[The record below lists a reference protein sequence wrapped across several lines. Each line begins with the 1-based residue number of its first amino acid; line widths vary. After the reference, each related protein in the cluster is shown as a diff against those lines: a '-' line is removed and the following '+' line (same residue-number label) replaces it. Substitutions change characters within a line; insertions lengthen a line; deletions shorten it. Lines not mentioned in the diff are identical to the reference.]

1 MKLIRQGRYSPAWA
15 GTTEQRSEAYKG
27 RPTKG
32 HSLCRPATNNLP
44 TTYKGTL
51 TQLQSECPFA
61 KGECPFAEGGYALL
75 DWQVSLRGA

>member
-27 RPTKG
+27 TLTLG
-32 HSLCRPATNNLP
+32 LGQA
-44 TTYKGTL
+44 YKGTL

-61 KGECPFAEGGYALL
+61 EGGCA
-75 DWQVSLRGA
+75 SLG